1 MMLISEIILENFMSY
16 EYARIPLK
24 PGVNLICGPNGAG
37 KSSILLG
44 ISVALGQSYTERSK
58 RLSDLI
64 RWGKDIGRVT
74 IVLNNSKVK
83 GRRPVPKINKDQ
95 IYLTRVLR
103 RDGKYWFEID
113 GVAASKAE
121 VLRLLSHFSVDPD
134 NMLII
139 MHQDMVEQFVLLSP
153 QEKLKL
159 VESAVGLESYRR
171 NVLDARNKLSHIISQ
186 EESLNK
192 MLEAA
197 EQTLNY
203 WREQYERYQDK
214 KQLILKRR
222 FLERELAWAEVS
234 RMEEETT
241 KLRRE
246 AEAKRVELGKIEFLI
261 KEYED
266 KVKSAE
272 SEITKL
278 KEDWWKLIDE
288 RIALEREKAKYDLG
302 FVKSSEIITTL
313 RDLLKEGEME
323 LRRLSSALKMIP
335 HVNDPRI
342 NDLSN
347 EGQML
352 EATNIIE
359 GLSRWFNTIKS
370 KVVDLEN
377 LAEISSIKLANLEI
391 ELLDIKDRMYRVEKM
406 RNDLISAL
414 IDGKVN
420 LAVLN
425 YRKNEISSALET
437 LDKSLSEL
445 TSIIGEAIKRA
456 EEKGPRIAVL
466 RSPEDILSEMRIID
480 GRLMALADVNE
491 DAERMYESYSK
502 LYLEIKERAKVAAEN
517 REKTLEEIKV
527 RMESWKN
534 VIKNLLESV
543 NVEYKNILSQVAG
556 SGFVRLVSE
565 NDIEAAGLEIYVG
578 FKGSQPIPLN
588 IYSQSGGE
596 RSTATMAF
604 LLALQK
610 HIKSP
615 FRAIDEYDVH
625 MDPRNREVIANLL
638 ISAVENEG
646 AQYLAIT
653 PNQMFFEGKNVHII
667 TVQNIDGRSLI
678 REVS

>member
-1 MMLISEIILENFMSY
+1 MLISEIILENFMSY

-64 RWGKDIGRVT
+64 RWGKDVGRVT
-74 IVLNNSKVK
+74 IVLNNSKVR
-83 GRRPVPKINKDQ
+83 GRRPVPRINKDQ

-103 RDGKYWFEID
+103 RDGKYWFEVD
-113 GVAASKAE
+113 GVAASKAD
-121 VLRLLSHFSVDPD
+121 VLRLLSRFNVDPD

-139 MHQDMVEQFVLLSP
+139 MHQDMAEQFVLLSP
-153 QEKLKL
+153 QEKLRL

-171 NVLDARNKLSHIISQ
+171 NVLDARSKLSHIISQ

-214 KQLILKRR
+214 KQLTLKRR
-222 FLERELAWAEVS
+222 FLERELMWAEVS
-234 RMEEETT
+234 RMEEEAD

-246 AEAKRVELGKIEFLI
+246 AETKRIELGEIESSI
-261 KEYED
+261 KELEENA
-266 KVKSAE
+266 KLTE
-272 SEITKL
+272 LEITKL
-278 KEDWWKLIDE
+278 REDLWKLFDE
-288 RIALEREKAKYDLG
+288 RIMLEREKTKYSLESA
-302 FVKSSEIITTL
+302 KSSEIIDAL
-313 RDLLKEGEME
+313 RDFLREGEAE
-323 LRRLSSALKMIP
+323 LERLFSALKVTMQ
-335 HVNDPRI
+335 VNDSKI
-342 NDLSN
+342 EDSSGG
-347 EGQML
+347 GQVI
-352 EATNIIE
+352 AAVKIIDD
-359 GLSRWFNTIKS
+359 LSRWFNTIKS
-370 KVVDLEN
+370 KVADLEN

-391 ELLDIKDRMYRVEKM
+391 KLLDVKDQMHKVEKM
-406 RNDLISAL
+406 RSDLTSAL
-414 IDGKVN
+414 INSKVN

-425 YRKNEISSALET
+425 YRRNELLSALET

-445 TSIIGEAIKRA
+445 MLRINEATKKA
-456 EEKGPRIAVL
+456 EERGPRIAVS
-466 RSPEDILSEMRIID
+466 RKPEDILSEMRIID
-480 GRLMALADVNE
+480 GRLIAMVDVNE
-491 DAERMYESYSK
+491 DAEKMYESYSK
-502 LYLEIKERAKVAAEN
+502 LYLEIKEKARIAAEN

-527 RMESWKN
+527 RMESWKS
-534 VIKNLLESV
+534 VIKNILESV
-543 NVEYKNILSQVAG
+543 NVEYQNVLSQVAG
-556 SGFVRLVSE
+556 SGFVRLVNE

-638 ISAVENEG
+638 VSAVEGEG
-646 AQYLAIT
+646 VQYLAIT
-653 PNQMFFEGKNVHII
+653 PNQMFFEGKNVHVI
-667 TVQNIDGRSLI
+667 TVQNIDGKSFI